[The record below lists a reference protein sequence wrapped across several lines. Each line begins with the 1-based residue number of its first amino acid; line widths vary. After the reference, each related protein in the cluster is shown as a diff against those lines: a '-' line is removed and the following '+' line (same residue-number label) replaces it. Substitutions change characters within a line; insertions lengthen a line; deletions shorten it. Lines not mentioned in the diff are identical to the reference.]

1 MENLTNVTEEVVTNV
16 TEEVVT
22 KIGASTVVT
31 GVCAATGA
39 VAIVYVIIKGA
50 KWAYGKAK
58 TAIDSKKGTMES
70 EDDDTDFDAEVDEN

>member
-58 TAIDSKKGTMES
+58 TAAAARKEAIDQ
-70 EDDDTDFDAEVDEN
+70 DDDTDFDAEVDEN